1 MNMEYNSWED
11 YLVYEHELIER
22 AMQVLERCLDEFDE
36 TIHEPTRM
44 KRALD
49 FLLEFGDGM
58 HNAKEEDFLF
68 PLLIER
74 GVPKE
79 QGPIGVMLT
88 EHEHERGLLA
98 DKLSKADGLKDAGA
112 DDRESFRSECR
123 EYLKMRAEHIWKEN
137 DVLYVMGRKVLTDED
152 NLELLQKFGKHN
164 SEHYGEYAIEKYARM
179 VEEMEKEEGVRRRL
193 IENLSYEQ
201 LHDIMETLPFELT
214 FVDAD
219 DTVAYFNRLD
229 KPKIF
234 TRTRSAIGRKVLK
247 CHPGKS
253 VERVAEIVEGFKNGT
268 LENADFWIDFKG
280 DKVLIRYFPVYDED
294 GDYKG
299 VIEVTQEIGW
309 IRDIEGQKRLLQK

>member
-1 MNMEYNSWED
+1 MEYKSWED

-22 AMQVLERCLDEFDE
+22 AMKVLEHSLDDFDNA
-36 TIHEPTRM
+36 IHEPTRM

-49 FLLEFGDGM
+49 FLLEFGDGL
-58 HNAKEEDFLF
+58 HNAKEEEFLF

-79 QGPIGVMLT
+79 QGPIGVMIN
-88 EHEHERGLLA
+88 EHDHERKLLA
-98 DKLSKADGLKDAGA
+98 DKLSKADALKDSGA
-112 DDRESFRSECR
+112 DERETFRRECR

-137 DVLYVMGRKVLTDED
+137 DVLYVMGRKLIGDED
-152 NLELLQKFGKHN
+152 NLALLQKFGKHN
-164 SEHYGEYAIEKYARM
+164 SEHYGENAIEKYTGM
-179 VEEMEKEEGVRRRL
+179 VEEMEKSEGVRSRL
-193 IENLSYEQ
+193 IESLSYEQ
-201 LHDIMETLPFELT
+201 LHAIMETLPFEVT
-214 FVDAD
+214 YVDAE

-253 VERVAEIVEGFKNGT
+253 VDKVTEIVEGFKAGT

-280 DKVLIRYFPVYDED
+280 EKVLIRYFPVYDDD
-294 GDYKG
+294 GDYRG
-299 VIEVTQEIGW
+299 VVEVTQEVGW
-309 IRDIEGQKRLLQK
+309 IQGLEGQKRLLEK